1 MGKGLTAIRSLQR
14 KHMLDSRIREH
25 VKTSL
30 QGIAKRAKESK
41 KYRFGNLYRMINRIS
56 LMDAW
61 LDINRDA
68 ASGVDKVTAGEYEK
82 NLVENINDLEKRL
95 KEKRYRAQLVRR
107 VYIPKSKTKLRPL
120 GIPTLEEKVVQL
132 AAAKILVAI
141 FEQDF
146 LSRSW
151 GYRLDIGALDAVK
164 DITHNLMRGKFSYIV
179 DADITSFFDNINHEW
194 MVRMLE
200 QRINDK
206 AFIGLI
212 KKWLKA
218 GILDDNKVT
227 HPVKGTPQGGIVS
240 PVLSN
245 IYLHYVLDLWF
256 EKIIKP
262 KSEGQAYLCRYADDF
277 VCAFQYKREADSFYK
292 ELDKRL
298 KKFGLE
304 LSKEKTRVIS
314 FSRFRKEERT
324 SFDFLGFE
332 FRWGVSRKGND
343 IIKKKTAKKKFK
355 LSMTKFTEW
364 IKKSRNKKIN
374 KIFYSLNNKLRG
386 YYNYYGVIG
395 NMKRLMDFFNGA
407 MRLLYKWLNRRSQR
421 RSYNFTGFRELC
433 KHFKVLR
440 PRIVE
445 RPVSAFAQ

>member
-1 MGKGLTAIRSLQR
+1 
-14 KHMLDSRIREH
+14 MLNSRVREH
-25 VKTSL
+25 VQTSL

-41 KYRFGNLYRMINRIS
+41 KYRFYDLARMINRIS

-61 LDINRDA
+61 LDINKGA

-82 NLVENINDLEKRL
+82 NLEENIIDLEKRL
-95 KEKRYRAQLVRR
+95 KEKRYKAKLVRR

-120 GIPTLEEKVVQL
+120 GIPALEDKLVQL
-132 AAAKILVAI
+132 AAAKILMAI

-146 LSRSW
+146 LTCSW
-151 GYRLDIGALDAVK
+151 GYRPNRGPGDAVK
-164 DITHNLMRGKFSYIV
+164 DITKSLMTGRFSYIV
-179 DADITSFFDNINHEW
+179 DADIRGFFDNINHEW
-194 MVRMLE
+194 MVEMLE
-200 QRINDK
+200 QRINDR
-206 AFIGLI
+206 AFIRLI

-218 GILDDNKVT
+218 GILEDNKVI
-227 HPVKGTPQGGIVS
+227 HPLTGTPQGGIVS

-256 EKIIKP
+256 GKVIKP
-262 KSEGQAYLCRYADDF
+262 KCEGQAYICRYADDF
-277 VCAFQYKREADSFYK
+277 VCAFQYRREAETFY
-292 ELDKRL
+292 DKLNERL
-298 KKFGLE
+298 GKFGLE

-332 FRWGVSRKGND
+332 FRWKVSRKGND
-343 IIKKKTAKKKFK
+343 IIGKKTSKKKYKQA
-355 LSMTKFTEW
+355 LSRFTEW
-364 IKKSRNKKIN
+364 IKKSRNKRITW
-374 KIFYSLNNKLRG
+374 IFKRLNMKLRG

-395 NMKRLMDFFNGA
+395 NIKRLMDYFNGV
-407 MRLLYKWLNRRSQR
+407 MRLLFKWLNRRSQR
-421 RSYNFTGFRELC
+421 RSFNFKGFRELC

-445 RPVSAFAQ
+445 RPVSAFA

>member
-1 MGKGLTAIRSLQR
+1 
-14 KHMLDSRIREH
+14 MLDSRIREH
-25 VKTSL
+25 VQTSL

-41 KYRFGNLYRMINRIS
+41 KYRFCDLYRMINRIS

-61 LDINRDA
+61 LDINRGA
-68 ASGVDKVTAGEYEK
+68 ASGVDKVTARDYEE
-82 NLVENINDLEKRL
+82 NLVENIIDLEKRL
-95 KEKRYRAQLVRR
+95 KEKRYKAKLVRR

-120 GIPTLEEKVVQL
+120 GIPALEDKLVQL
-132 AAAKILVAI
+132 AAAKILGAI

-146 LSRSW
+146 LSCSW
-151 GYRLDIGALDAVK
+151 GYRPEIGALDAVR
-164 DITHNLMRGKFSYIV
+164 DITKTLMTGKFGYIV
-179 DADITSFFDNINHEW
+179 DADITGFFDNINHEW
-194 MVRMLE
+194 MVEMLE
-200 QRINDK
+200 LRINDN
-206 AFIGLI
+206 AFIRLI

-218 GILDDNKVT
+218 GILDDNKVM

-256 EKIIKP
+256 TKVIKP
-262 KSEGQAYLCRYADDF
+262 QCEGQAYICRYADDF
-277 VCAFQYKREADSFYK
+277 VCAFQYKREAEKFYD
-292 ELDKRL
+292 ELERRL

-314 FSRFRKEERT
+314 FSRFRKEEQT

-332 FRWGVSRKGND
+332 FRWKVSRRGKD
-343 IIKKKTAKKKFK
+343 IINRRTSKKKFK
-355 LSMTKFTEW
+355 QAVSKFANW
-364 IKKSRNKKIN
+364 IKMYRNKRITW
-374 KIFYSLNNKLRG
+374 IFKRLNMKLRG

-395 NMKRLMDFFNGA
+395 NMKRLLDYFNGVI
-407 MRLLYKWLNRRSQR
+407 RLLFKWLNRRSQR
-421 RSYNFTGFRELC
+421 RSYNYRGFRELC

-445 RPVSAFAQ
+445 KTVLAFA

>member
-1 MGKGLTAIRSLQR
+1 
-14 KHMLDSRIREH
+14 
-25 VKTSL
+25 
-30 QGIAKRAKESK
+30 
-41 KYRFGNLYRMINRIS
+41 MINRIS

-61 LDINRDA
+61 LDINRGA

-82 NLVENINDLEKRL
+82 NLVENIKDLEKRL
-95 KEKRYRAQLVRR
+95 KEKRYKAKLVRR

-120 GIPTLEEKVVQL
+120 GIPALEDKLVQL

-151 GYRLDIGALDAVK
+151 GYRPEIGAIDAVK
-164 DITHNLMRGKFSYIV
+164 DITRSLMTGKFGYIV
-179 DADITSFFDNINHEW
+179 DADITGFFDNIVHGW
-194 MVRMLE
+194 MVKMLE

-218 GILDDNKVT
+218 GILDDNKVM
-227 HPVKGTPQGGIVS
+227 HPDKGTPQGGIVS

-256 EKIIKP
+256 TKVIKP
-262 KSEGQAYLCRYADDF
+262 KCEGQAYLCRYADDF
-277 VCAFQYKREADSFYK
+277 VCAFQYKREAETFYD
-292 ELDKRL
+292 ELGKRL
-298 KKFGLE
+298 AKFGLE

-314 FSRFRKEERT
+314 FSRFRKEEQT
-324 SFDFLGFE
+324 SFVFLGFE

-343 IIKKKTAKKKFK
+343 IIKRKTAKKKYKQK
-355 LSMTKFTEW
+355 LSEFTKW
-364 IKKSRNKKIN
+364 IKGNRNKKIN
-374 KIFYSLNNKLRG
+374 WIFGRLNMKLRG
-386 YYNYYGVIG
+386 HYNYYGVIG
-395 NMKRLMDFFNGA
+395 NIKRLVDYFNGV
-407 MRLLYKWLNRRSQR
+407 MRLLFKWLNRRSQR
-421 RSYNFTGFRELC
+421 RSFNFKGFRELC

-445 RPVSAFAQ
+445 RPVSAFAK